1 MFAYNQIGCEN
12 CIEGVVSMKI
22 VFFHIDVNSA
32 FLSWTA
38 AYRLQHGETLDLRTI
53 PSVIGGNEKTR
64 HGIVLAKSIPA
75 KKFGIKTGESL
86 MEVRQKSG
94 DRVMIVPPDY
104 RVYSMASKAFINILK
119 KYSPVVEKFS
129 IDEAF
134 VDYTGMEKLLGDPVE
149 CACRIK
155 DEIKDTLGFTVNVG
169 ISTNKLL
176 AKMASEFQKPDK
188 AHTLWPCE
196 IEKKMWSLPISE
208 LYMVGRKMSIH
219 LRRKGI
225 YTIGDLASMPV
236 KLLEDSFNSF
246 GNLLWRFAN
255 GDYYEEGTGGSAFF
269 QGMMTHNDKH
279 KIKGIGN
286 SGTMPIDV
294 TELAVA
300 HQALLSISET
310 VGYRLRKHGF
320 SSKNIHVGFTTSE
333 FERCG
338 KQHKFGS
345 YTNITSEIYIRACQL
360 FDELWDGNKR
370 IRQLGVRASD
380 LVESN
385 DIQGN
390 FFSPIEE
397 QIKNQKVDFVIDN
410 IREKYG
416 NHMIL
421 RGRLYNGVIDPM
433 IGGTW
438 GTGSWR
444 PKGGMPG

>member
-1 MFAYNQIGCEN
+1 
-12 CIEGVVSMKI
+12 MKT
-22 VFFHIDVNSA
+22 VYFHIDVNSA

-38 AYRLQHGETLDLRTI
+38 VHKLQHGEKLDIRTI
-53 PSVIGGNEKTR
+53 PSVVGGNEKTR

-86 MEVRQKSG
+86 MEVRQKAG
-94 DRVMIVPPDY
+94 NNVTIVPPDY
-104 RVYSMASKAFINILK
+104 EVYSRASKAFINLLK
-119 KYSPVVEKFS
+119 NYSPVVEKFS

-134 VDYTGMEKLLGDPVE
+134 VNYTGMEKLFGDPVE
-149 CACRIK
+149 CATRIK
-155 DEIKDTLGFTVNVG
+155 DEVRDILGFTVNVG
-169 ISTNKLL
+169 VSSNKLL

-188 AHTLWPCE
+188 VHTLWPSE
-196 IEKKMWSLPISE
+196 IEEKMWPLPISE

-225 YTIGDLASMPV
+225 YTIGQLASS
-236 KLLEDSFNSF
+236 KEDWMIRTFKSF
-246 GNLLWRFAN
+246 GGLLWQFAN
-255 GDYYEEGTGGSAFF
+255 GKYHESGKGGSAFF

-294 TELAVA
+294 TELAMA
-300 HQALLSISET
+300 HQALLSICET

-320 SSKNIHVGFTTSE
+320 CSKNIHVGFTTNE
-333 FERCG
+333 FERFG
-338 KQHKFGS
+338 KQHKFSS

-360 FDELWDGNKR
+360 FDELWDGKKR

-380 LVESN
+380 LKESN
-385 DIQGN
+385 VIQGSI
-390 FFSPIEE
+390 FSPIEE
-397 QIKNQKVDFVIDN
+397 QLKNQRVDIVVDC

-416 NHMIL
+416 NQMIL
-421 RGRLYNGVIDPM
+421 RGQLYNGKIDPM

-444 PKGGMPG
+444 PKGGMPSK

>member
-1 MFAYNQIGCEN
+1 
-12 CIEGVVSMKI
+12 MKT

-38 AYRLQHGETLDLRTI
+38 AYRIQHGDTLDLRTI

-86 MEVRQKSG
+86 MEVRNKSG
-94 DRVMIVPPDY
+94 NKIMIVPPDY
-104 RVYSMASKAFINILK
+104 RVYSMASTAFIGVLNR
-119 KYSPVVEKFS
+119 YSPIVEKFS

-134 VDYTGMEKLLGDPVE
+134 VNYTGMQKLYGDPVK
-149 CACRIK
+149 CAHRIK
-155 DEIKDTLGFTVNVG
+155 DEIKERLGFTVNVG

-176 AKMASEFQKPDK
+176 AKMASEFEKPDK
-188 AHTLWPCE
+188 VHTLWPCE
-196 IEKKMWSLPISE
+196 VEKKMWPLPISE
-208 LYMVGRKMSIH
+208 LYMVGRKMGIH

-225 YTIGDLASMPV
+225 YTIGELANMPESLMEQMFKSNGV
-236 KLLEDSFNSF
+236 
-246 GNLLWRFAN
+246 LLWNFAN
-255 GDYYEEGTGGSAFF
+255 GQFQEDGTGGSAFF
-269 QGMMTHNDKH
+269 QGMMTHNDKF

-294 TELAVA
+294 TELDVA

-320 SSKNIHVGFTTSE
+320 SSKNIHVGFTTNE
-333 FERCG
+333 FERFG

-360 FDELWDGNKR
+360 FDELWDGKKR
-370 IRQLGVRASD
+370 IRQMGIRSSD
-380 LVESN
+380 LTETTK
-385 DIQGN
+385 IQGSI
-390 FFSPIEE
+390 FSSIEE
-397 QIKNQKVDFVIDN
+397 QVRNQSIDNVIDS

-421 RGRLYNGVIDPM
+421 RGQLYSGKIDPM

-444 PKGGMPG
+444 PKGGMPT